1 MCKAG
6 GPRCNGSNV
15 PSPTQRARRK
25 ANAAYRHAVAD
36 AVRERTG
43 DNDLAA
49 RVARASATDMHDIA
63 AVARLDENALA
74 ASAGTATYTAPDG
87 TTAEVP
93 VAPTGRVRRT
103 PAGEGTR
110 KLLEDLDNA
119 TGALAAGD
127 YRDAVLGAD
136 RSRAKALRDE
146 ADTHIDSVRARAAA
160 IDPDTAT
167 DDELAA
173 LVADLD
179 GLYEY
184 SENHRGV
191 GIDFT
196 TAVADPG
203 NEGATTGAYAPDLSY
218 QAGHMAPGFD
228 EDGVTTSLADLAA
241 GTGNMPKDTLDH
253 PDWYGA
259 EHDETIDALKRVTSP
274 DDLVTIYRAVP
285 DNVHHINTG
294 DWVTL
299 SCAYAQGHADGGNI
313 TGRVQ
318 GHIISAQ
325 VPAKYLYTEDSL
337 EEWGLDAD
345 FHIDTRDGSH
355 HSAARSDT
363 APDTRTLADV
373 HDAVL
378 REQSRRRHH

>member
-1 MCKAG
+1 MCKVG
-6 GPRCNGSNV
+6 GPRCSGSNV
-15 PSPTQRARRK
+15 PSPAQRARRK
-25 ANAAYRHAVAD
+25 ASTAYRRAVAD

-49 RVARASATDMHDIA
+49 RVARASVTDMHDIA

-74 ASAGTATYTAPDG
+74 AAVGTATYTASDG

-93 VAPTGRVRRT
+93 ATPTGRVRRT
-103 PAGEGTR
+103 PATEGTR
-110 KLLEDLDNA
+110 KLLEDLDKA
-119 TGALAAGD
+119 TGALAAVD
-127 YRDAVLGAD
+127 YRDAVLAAD
-136 RSRAKALRDE
+136 RSRATVLRDE
-146 ADTHIDSVRARAAA
+146 ADAHIGSVRARAAA
-160 IDPDTAT
+160 LDPSTAT

-191 GIDFT
+191 GIDW
-196 TAVADPG
+196 AAPVSDHAD
-203 NEGATTGAYAPDLSY
+203 EGTGAYAPDLAY
-218 QAGHMAPGFD
+218 QEGHMAPGYD
-228 EDGVTTSLADLAA
+228 EDGVTTSLSDLAA
-241 GTGNMPKDTLDH
+241 GTGNMPNDALDH

-259 EHDETIDALKRVTSP
+259 EHAETIDALRRVTSP

-285 DNVHHINTG
+285 DTVHHINSG
-294 DWVTL
+294 DWVAL
-299 SCAYAQGHADGGNI
+299 SRAYAQGHADGGNI
-313 TGRVQ
+313 TGQDQ

-325 VPAKYLYTEDSL
+325 VPAKYLFTEDSL
-337 EEWGLDAD
+337 EEWGLDAG
-345 FHIDTRDGSH
+345 FHIDTRDGSR
-355 HSAARSDT
+355 HSADSADA

-378 REQSRRRHH
+378 REQSRRRHR

>member
-6 GPRCNGSNV
+6 GPRCSGSNV

-25 ANAAYRHAVAD
+25 DNTAYRRAVAD
-36 AVRERTG
+36 AVRERTC
-43 DNDLAA
+43 DDDLAA
-49 RVARASATDMHDIA
+49 RVARASVTDMHDIA

-93 VAPTGRVRRT
+93 ASPTGRVRRT

-127 YRDAVLGAD
+127 YRNAVLDAD
-136 RSRAKALRDE
+136 RSRATALRDTGD
-146 ADTHIDSVRARAAA
+146 AHIDSVRARAAT
-160 IDPDTAT
+160 IDPSTAT

-173 LVADLD
+173 LVADLN

-184 SENHRGV
+184 SENYRGV
-191 GIDFT
+191 GIDWDT
-196 TAVADPG
+196 PVSDRAD
-203 NEGATTGAYAPDLSY
+203 EGTGAYAPDLTY
-218 QAGHMAPGFD
+218 QEGHAAPGFD
-228 EDGVTTSLADLAA
+228 EDGVTTSLSDLAA
-241 GTGNMPKDTLDH
+241 GTGNMPKGALDH

-259 EHDETIDALKRVTSP
+259 EHKETIDALKRVTSP

-285 DNVHHINTG
+285 EDVHHINSG
-294 DWVTL
+294 DWVSL
-299 SCAYAQGHADGGNI
+299 SRAYAQGHADGGNI
-313 TGRVQ
+313 TDQVQ

-337 EEWGLDAD
+337 EEWGLDAG
-345 FHIDTRDGSH
+345 FHIDTRDGTH

-363 APDTRTLADV
+363 APDTRTLADS
-373 HDAVL
+373 HDALL
-378 REQSRRRHH
+378 REQSRRRRR